1 MGEPK
6 NLAEDLVQ
14 EPHRVSALLREE
26 GPARKV
32 RMPRGLDVWIVTGYA
47 EARAVLSDSRVGKD
61 PAAIRRLFERDGFES
76 AADSAVRAL
85 GGHMLNSDPPDHTR
99 LRKLVNQAFT
109 SRTVSRLRPRIEQI
123 TAELLDGIGDA
134 ERVDLLPAFA
144 VPLPIRVIC
153 ELLGVHAGDQPA
165 FATWSNTMVAWSTP
179 EELQAAAAKMHAYLV
194 DLIEEKRA
202 EPAEDLLSGLIHASD
217 EGDSLSADELLAMA
231 FLLLVAGFETTVNLI
246 ANSVFALLREPDQLA
261 ALRADPALLPGAIEE
276 FLRYDGA
283 IHLATIR
290 FTREPS
296 RSVTSR
302 SRRVNSCSSPC
313 SARTA
318 TPGGSRTRTGWTSR
332 GRRRGI
338 SRSGT
343 ASTTAS
349 AHRWPGWRP
358 RSRCA
363 GCWSGS
369 RRSAWTPSRKPCGGG
384 KAPSSTAWKPSLCAC
399 AEESVS

>member
-1 MGEPK
+1 MGAAESVRD
-6 NLAEDLVQ
+6 LAEDLVQ
-14 EPHRVSALLREE
+14 EPHRISGLLRAE

-47 EARAVLSDSRVGKD
+47 EARAILADSRVGKD

-76 AADSAVRAL
+76 AADNAVRAL

-134 ERVDLLPAFA
+134 ERADLLPAFA

-217 EGDSLSADELLAMA
+217 EGDSLSAEELLAMA

-246 ANSVFALLREPDQLA
+246 ANSVFALLRAPDQLA

-290 FTREPS
+290 FTREPVPVGDVEIPAGEFVLVS
-296 RSVTSR
+296 LLGANRDAGRFEDPHRLDVT
-302 SRRVNSCSSPC
+302 
-313 SARTA
+313 
-318 TPGGSRTRTGWTSR
+318 
-332 GRRRGI
+332 
-338 SRSGT
+338 
-343 ASTTAS
+343 
-349 AHRWPGWRP
+349 
-358 RSRCA
+358 
-363 GCWSGS
+363 
-369 RRSAWTPSRKPCGGG
+369 RSATGHLAFGHGIHYCVG
-384 KAPSSTAWKPSLCAC
+384 APLARLEAEIALRGLLERFPVLSLDAEPETLRWRESTLVHGLETLPVRLR
-399 AEESVS
+399 

>member
-6 NLAEDLVQ
+6 NLDWDLVQ
-14 EPHRVSALLREE
+14 DPHRISALLREE

-32 RMPRGLDVWIVTGYA
+32 RLPRGLEVWIVTGYA
-47 EARAVLSDSRVGKD
+47 EARAILSDSRVGKD
-61 PAAIRRLFERDGFES
+61 PEAIRRLFERDGFES
-76 AADSAVRAL
+76 AADNAVRAL
-85 GGHMLNSDPPDHTR
+85 GAHMLNSDPPDHTR

-134 ERVDLLPAFA
+134 ERTDLLPAFA

-202 EPAEDLLSGLIHASD
+202 EPADDLLSALIHASD
-217 EGDSLSADELLAMA
+217 EGDSLTADELLAMA

-246 ANSVFALLREPDQLA
+246 ANSVLALLREPDQLA
-261 ALRADPALLPGAIEE
+261 ALRSDPALLPGAVEE

-290 FTREPS
+290 FTKEAVPVGAVEIPAGEFVLVSLLGANRDAGRFEDPD
-296 RSVTSR
+296 RLDVT
-302 SRRVNSCSSPC
+302 
-313 SARTA
+313 
-318 TPGGSRTRTGWTSR
+318 
-332 GRRRGI
+332 
-338 SRSGT
+338 
-343 ASTTAS
+343 
-349 AHRWPGWRP
+349 
-358 RSRCA
+358 
-363 GCWSGS
+363 
-369 RRSAWTPSRKPCGGG
+369 RSASGHLAFGHGIHYCVG
-384 KAPSSTAWKPSLCAC
+384 APLARLEAEIALRGLLERFPALGLDAEPETLRWRESTLVHGLETLPVRLR
-399 AEESVS
+399 

>member
-1 MGEPK
+1 MQSTDVHD
-6 NLAEDLVQ
+6 LAGDLVQ
-14 EPHRVSALLREE
+14 EPHRISALLRAE

-47 EARAVLSDSRVGKD
+47 EARAILSDSRVGKD

-85 GGHMLNSDPPDHTR
+85 GGHMLNTDPPDHTR

-109 SRTVSRLRPRIEQI
+109 ARTVSRLRPRIEQI

-153 ELLGVHAGDQPA
+153 ELLGVHAGDRPA
-165 FATWSNTMVAWSTP
+165 FAKWSNTMVAWSTP

-194 DLIEEKRA
+194 ELIEEKRA
-202 EPAEDLLSGLIHASD
+202 EPADDLLSGLIHASD

-246 ANSVFALLREPDQLA
+246 ANSVFALLREPGQLA
-261 ALRADPALLPGAIEE
+261 ALQADPALLPGAVEE

-290 FTREPS
+290 FTREPVQIGDVEIPAGEFVLVS
-296 RSVTSR
+296 LLGANRDAAKFEDPHRLDVTRPASGHLAFGHGIHYC
-302 SRRVNSCSSPC
+302 VGAPL
-313 SARTA
+313 ARLEA
-318 TPGGSRTRTGWTSR
+318 EIALR
-332 GRRRGI
+332 GLLERFPALSLDAAPEALRWRE
-338 SRSGT
+338 
-343 ASTTAS
+343 STLVHGLETLPV
-349 AHRWPGWRP
+349 R
-358 RSRCA
+358 
-363 GCWSGS
+363 
-369 RRSAWTPSRKPCGGG
+369 
-384 KAPSSTAWKPSLCAC
+384 LC
-399 AEESVS
+399 

>member
-6 NLAEDLVQ
+6 NLAWDLVQ

-47 EARAVLSDSRVGKD
+47 EARAILADSRVGKD
-61 PAAIRRLFERDGFES
+61 PVAIRRLFERDGFES

-85 GGHMLNSDPPDHTR
+85 GAHMLNSDPPDHTR

-165 FATWSNTMVAWSTP
+165 FATWSNTMLAWSTP
-179 EELQAAAAKMHAYLV
+179 EELQAAAARMHAYLV

-202 EPAEDLLSGLIHASD
+202 EPADDLLSGLILASD
-217 EGDSLSADELLAMA
+217 EGDSLAADELLAMA

-246 ANSVFALLREPDQLA
+246 ANSVLALLREPDQLA
-261 ALRADPALLPGAIEE
+261 ALRADPALLPGAVEE

-283 IHLATIR
+283 VHLATIR
-290 FTREPS
+290 FTKEPVPVGDVEIPAGEFVLVS
-296 RSVTSR
+296 LLGANRDAGRFEDPHRLDVT
-302 SRRVNSCSSPC
+302 
-313 SARTA
+313 
-318 TPGGSRTRTGWTSR
+318 
-332 GRRRGI
+332 
-338 SRSGT
+338 
-343 ASTTAS
+343 
-349 AHRWPGWRP
+349 
-358 RSRCA
+358 
-363 GCWSGS
+363 
-369 RRSAWTPSRKPCGGG
+369 RSAAGHLAFGHGIHHCVG
-384 KAPSSTAWKPSLCAC
+384 APLARLE
-399 AEESVS
+399 AEIALRGLLERFPALGLDAEPETLRWRESALVHGLETLPVRLR

>member
-6 NLAEDLVQ
+6 NLDWDLVQ
-14 EPHRVSALLREE
+14 DPHRVSALLREE

-32 RMPRGLDVWIVTGYA
+32 RLPRGLEVWIVTGYA
-47 EARAVLSDSRVGKD
+47 EARAILSDSRVGKD
-61 PAAIRRLFERDGFES
+61 PEAIRRLFERDGFES
-76 AADSAVRAL
+76 AADNAVRAL
-85 GGHMLNSDPPDHTR
+85 GAHMLNSDPPDHTR

-134 ERVDLLPAFA
+134 ERADLLPAFA

-179 EELQAAAAKMHAYLV
+179 EDLQAAAAKMHAYLV

-217 EGDSLSADELLAMA
+217 EGDSLTADELLAMA

-246 ANSVFALLREPDQLA
+246 ANSVLALLREPDQLA
-261 ALRADPALLPGAIEE
+261 ALRSDPALIPGAVEE

-290 FTREPS
+290 FTKEAV
-296 RSVTSR
+296 SVGAVEIPAGEFVLVSLLGANR
-302 SRRVNSCSSPC
+302 D
-313 SARTA
+313 A
-318 TPGGSRTRTGWTSR
+318 
-332 GRRRGI
+332 GRFEDPDRLDV
-338 SRSGT
+338 T
-343 ASTTAS
+343 
-349 AHRWPGWRP
+349 
-358 RSRCA
+358 
-363 GCWSGS
+363 
-369 RRSAWTPSRKPCGGG
+369 RSASGHLAFGHGIHYCVG
-384 KAPSSTAWKPSLCAC
+384 APLARLEAEIALRGLLERFPALGLDAEPETLRWRESTLVHGLETLPVRLR
-399 AEESVS
+399 

>member
-6 NLAEDLVQ
+6 KLDWDLVHD
-14 EPHRVSALLREE
+14 PHRVSALLREE

-32 RMPRGLDVWIVTGYA
+32 RLPRGLNVWIVTGYA
-47 EARAVLSDSRVGKD
+47 EARAVLADSRVGKD

-76 AADSAVRAL
+76 AADNAVRAL
-85 GGHMLNSDPPDHTR
+85 GAHMLNSDPPDHTR

-123 TAELLDGIGDA
+123 TTELLDGIGDT

-217 EGDSLSADELLAMA
+217 EGDSLSAEELLAMA

-246 ANSVFALLREPDQLA
+246 ANSVLALLREPEQLA

-290 FTREPS
+290 FTKEPVPVGDVEIPAGEFVLVS
-296 RSVTSR
+296 LLGANRDAGRFEDPHRLDVT
-302 SRRVNSCSSPC
+302 
-313 SARTA
+313 
-318 TPGGSRTRTGWTSR
+318 
-332 GRRRGI
+332 
-338 SRSGT
+338 
-343 ASTTAS
+343 
-349 AHRWPGWRP
+349 
-358 RSRCA
+358 
-363 GCWSGS
+363 
-369 RRSAWTPSRKPCGGG
+369 RSAAGHLAFGHGIHYCVG
-384 KAPSSTAWKPSLCAC
+384 APLARLEAEIALRGLLERFPALSLDAEPETLRWRESTLVHGLETLPVRLR
-399 AEESVS
+399 

>member
-1 MGEPK
+1 MGEPR
-6 NLAEDLVQ
+6 NLDWDLVQ
-14 EPHRVSALLREE
+14 ESHRVSALLREE
-26 GPARKV
+26 GSARKV
-32 RMPRGLDVWIVTGYA
+32 RLPRGLATWIVTGYA
-47 EARAVLSDSRVGKD
+47 EARAILADPRVGKD
-61 PAAIRRLFERDGFES
+61 PAAIQRLFERDGFES

-85 GGHMLNSDPPDHTR
+85 GAHMLNSDPPDHTR

-134 ERVDLLPAFA
+134 ERVDLLPVFA

-217 EGDSLSADELLAMA
+217 EGDSLTADELLAMA

-246 ANSVFALLREPDQLA
+246 ANSVLALLREPEQLA
-261 ALRADPALLPGAIEE
+261 ALRADPTLLPGAVEE

-290 FTREPS
+290 FTKEAVPVGEVEIPAGEFVLVSLLGANRDAGRFEDPH
-296 RSVTSR
+296 RLDVT
-302 SRRVNSCSSPC
+302 
-313 SARTA
+313 
-318 TPGGSRTRTGWTSR
+318 
-332 GRRRGI
+332 
-338 SRSGT
+338 
-343 ASTTAS
+343 
-349 AHRWPGWRP
+349 
-358 RSRCA
+358 
-363 GCWSGS
+363 
-369 RRSAWTPSRKPCGGG
+369 RSAAGHLAFGHGIHHCVG
-384 KAPSSTAWKPSLCAC
+384 APLARLEAEIALRGLLERFSDLGLDAEPETLRWRESTLVHGLETLPVRLR
-399 AEESVS
+399 

>member
-1 MGEPK
+1 MGEPE

-26 GPARKV
+26 GPVRKV

-47 EARAVLSDSRVGKD
+47 EARAILSDSRVGKD
-61 PAAIRRLFERDGFES
+61 LVAIRRLFERDGFES
-76 AADSAVRAL
+76 AADNAVRAL
-85 GGHMLNSDPPDHTR
+85 GEHMLNSDPPDHTR

-179 EELQAAAAKMHAYLV
+179 EDLQDAAAKMHAYLV

-202 EPAEDLLSGLIHASD
+202 EPADDLLSGLIHASD
-217 EGDSLSADELLAMA
+217 EGDSLAADELLAMA

-261 ALRADPALLPGAIEE
+261 ALRADPALLPGAVEE

-283 IHLATIR
+283 VHLATLR
-290 FTREPS
+290 FTSEP
-296 RSVTSR
+296 VT
-302 SRRVNSCSSPC
+302 V
-313 SARTA
+313 
-318 TPGGSRTRTGWTSR
+318 GGVEIPADEFVFVSLLGANRDA
-332 GRRRGI
+332 GRFEDP
-338 SRSGT
+338 
-343 ASTTAS
+343 
-349 AHRWPGWRP
+349 HRLDVT
-358 RSRCA
+358 
-363 GCWSGS
+363 
-369 RRSAWTPSRKPCGGG
+369 RSAAGHLAFGHGIHYCVG
-384 KAPSSTAWKPSLCAC
+384 APLARLEAEIALRGLLERFPALSLDTEPETLRWRESTLVHGLETLPVRLR
-399 AEESVS
+399 

>member
-6 NLAEDLVQ
+6 NLDWDLVQ

-32 RMPRGLDVWIVTGYA
+32 RMPRGLETWIVTGYA
-47 EARAVLSDSRVGKD
+47 EARAILSDPRVGKD
-61 PAAIRRLFERDGFES
+61 PVAMRRLFERDGFDS
-76 AADSAVRAL
+76 AGDSAVRAL
-85 GGHMLNSDPPDHTR
+85 GGHMLNTDPPDHTR

-153 ELLGVHAGDQPA
+153 ELLGVHAGDRPA
-165 FATWSNTMVAWSTP
+165 FAKWSNTMLAWSTP
-179 EELQAAAAKMHAYLV
+179 EELQAAAAQMHAYLV
-194 DLIEEKRA
+194 ELIEEKRA
-202 EPAEDLLSGLIHASD
+202 EPVEDLLSGLIHASD
-217 EGDSLSADELLAMA
+217 EGDSLSADELVAMA

-261 ALRADPALLPGAIEE
+261 ALRGNPDLLPGAVEE

-290 FTREPS
+290 FTKEPVPVGDVEIPADEFVLVS
-296 RSVTSR
+296 LLGANRDAERFEDPHRLDVT
-302 SRRVNSCSSPC
+302 
-313 SARTA
+313 
-318 TPGGSRTRTGWTSR
+318 
-332 GRRRGI
+332 
-338 SRSGT
+338 
-343 ASTTAS
+343 
-349 AHRWPGWRP
+349 
-358 RSRCA
+358 
-363 GCWSGS
+363 
-369 RRSAWTPSRKPCGGG
+369 RSASGHLAFGHGIHYCVG
-384 KAPSSTAWKPSLCAC
+384 APLARLETEIALRGLLERFPALDLD
-399 AEESVS
+399 AEPETLRWRESALVHGLETLPVRLR

>member
-6 NLAEDLVQ
+6 NLAWDLVQ

-32 RMPRGLDVWIVTGYA
+32 RMPRGLDAWIVTGYA
-47 EARAVLSDSRVGKD
+47 EARAILADSRVGKD
-61 PAAIRRLFERDGFES
+61 PVAIRRLFERDGFES

-85 GGHMLNSDPPDHTR
+85 GAHMLNTDPPDHTR

-134 ERVDLLPAFA
+134 ERVDLLPSFA

-165 FATWSNTMVAWSTP
+165 FATWSNTMLAWSTP

-202 EPAEDLLSGLIHASD
+202 EPAGDLLSGLIHASD
-217 EGDSLSADELLAMA
+217 EGDSLAADELLAMA

-246 ANSVFALLREPDQLA
+246 ANSVLALLREPDQLA
-261 ALRADPALLPGAIEE
+261 ALRGNPALLPGAVEE

-290 FTREPS
+290 FTKEPVPVGDVEIPAGEFVLVSLLGANRDAARFEDPHRLDVTRPASGHLAFGHGIHHCVGAPLARLEAEIALRGLLERFPALALDAEPETLRWRE
-296 RSVTSR
+296 
-302 SRRVNSCSSPC
+302 SSLVHGLETLPV
-313 SARTA
+313 RL
-318 TPGGSRTRTGWTSR
+318 R
-332 GRRRGI
+332 
-338 SRSGT
+338 
-343 ASTTAS
+343 
-349 AHRWPGWRP
+349 
-358 RSRCA
+358 
-363 GCWSGS
+363 
-369 RRSAWTPSRKPCGGG
+369 
-384 KAPSSTAWKPSLCAC
+384 
-399 AEESVS
+399 

>member
-6 NLAEDLVQ
+6 NLDWDLVQ
-14 EPHRVSALLREE
+14 DPHRVSALLREE

-32 RMPRGLDVWIVTGYA
+32 RLPRGLDVWIVTGYA
-47 EARAVLSDSRVGKD
+47 EARAILSDSRVAKD
-61 PAAIRRLFERDGFES
+61 PEAIRRLFERDGFES
-76 AADSAVRAL
+76 AADNAVRAL
-85 GGHMLNSDPPDHTR
+85 GAHMLNSDPPDHTR

-134 ERVDLLPAFA
+134 ERIDLLPAFA

-202 EPAEDLLSGLIHASD
+202 EPAEDLLSALIHASD
-217 EGDSLSADELLAMA
+217 EGDSLTADELLAMA

-246 ANSVFALLREPDQLA
+246 ANSVLALLREPDQLA
-261 ALRADPALLPGAIEE
+261 ALRADPALIPGAVEE

-290 FTREPS
+290 FTKEAVPVGDVEIPAGEFVLVSLLGANRDAGRFEDPD
-296 RSVTSR
+296 RLDVT
-302 SRRVNSCSSPC
+302 
-313 SARTA
+313 
-318 TPGGSRTRTGWTSR
+318 
-332 GRRRGI
+332 
-338 SRSGT
+338 
-343 ASTTAS
+343 
-349 AHRWPGWRP
+349 
-358 RSRCA
+358 
-363 GCWSGS
+363 
-369 RRSAWTPSRKPCGGG
+369 RSASGHLAFGHGIHYCVG
-384 KAPSSTAWKPSLCAC
+384 APLARLEAEIALRGLLGRFPVLGLDAEPEALRWRESTLVHGLETLPVLLR
-399 AEESVS
+399 

>member
-1 MGEPK
+1 MGAAESVR

-14 EPHRVSALLREE
+14 EPHRVSELLRAE

-47 EARAVLSDSRVGKD
+47 EARAILADSRVGKD

-76 AADSAVRAL
+76 AADNAVRAL
-85 GGHMLNSDPPDHTR
+85 GGHMLNTDPPDHTR

-134 ERVDLLPAFA
+134 ERADLLPAFA

-202 EPAEDLLSGLIHASD
+202 EPADDLLSGLIHASD
-217 EGDSLSADELLAMA
+217 EGDSLSAGELLAMA

-290 FTREPS
+290 FTREPVPVGDVEIPAGEFVLVS
-296 RSVTSR
+296 LLGANRDPGRFEDPDRLDVT
-302 SRRVNSCSSPC
+302 
-313 SARTA
+313 
-318 TPGGSRTRTGWTSR
+318 
-332 GRRRGI
+332 
-338 SRSGT
+338 
-343 ASTTAS
+343 
-349 AHRWPGWRP
+349 
-358 RSRCA
+358 
-363 GCWSGS
+363 
-369 RRSAWTPSRKPCGGG
+369 RSATGHLAFGHGIHYCVG
-384 KAPSSTAWKPSLCAC
+384 APLARLEAEIAVRGLLERFPALSLDAEPETLRWRESTLVHGLETLPVRLR
-399 AEESVS
+399 

>member
-6 NLAEDLVQ
+6 NLAWDLVQ

-32 RMPRGLDVWIVTGYA
+32 RMPRGLDAWIVTGYA
-47 EARAVLSDSRVGKD
+47 EARAILADSRVGKD
-61 PAAIRRLFERDGFES
+61 PVAIRRLFERDGFES

-85 GGHMLNSDPPDHTR
+85 NGHMLNSDPPDHTR

-165 FATWSNTMVAWSTP
+165 FATWSNTMLAWSTP
-179 EELQAAAAKMHAYLV
+179 EELQAAAAQMHAYLG

-202 EPAEDLLSGLIHASD
+202 EPADDLLSGLILASD
-217 EGDSLSADELLAMA
+217 EGDSLAADELLAMA

-246 ANSVFALLREPDQLA
+246 ANSVLALLREPDQLA
-261 ALRADPALLPGAIEE
+261 ALRGNPALLPGAVEE

-283 IHLATIR
+283 VHLATIR
-290 FTREPS
+290 FTKEPVPVGDVEIPAGEFVLVS
-296 RSVTSR
+296 LLGANRDAARFEDPHRLDVT
-302 SRRVNSCSSPC
+302 
-313 SARTA
+313 
-318 TPGGSRTRTGWTSR
+318 
-332 GRRRGI
+332 
-338 SRSGT
+338 
-343 ASTTAS
+343 
-349 AHRWPGWRP
+349 
-358 RSRCA
+358 
-363 GCWSGS
+363 
-369 RRSAWTPSRKPCGGG
+369 RSAAGHLAFGHGIHHCVG
-384 KAPSSTAWKPSLCAC
+384 APLARLE
-399 AEESVS
+399 AEIALRGLLERFPALGLEAEPETLRWRESALVHGLETLPVRLR

>member
-6 NLAEDLVQ
+6 NLDWDFVQ
-14 EPHRVSALLREE
+14 DPHRVSALLREE

-32 RMPRGLDVWIVTGYA
+32 RLPRGLDVWIVTGYA
-47 EARAVLSDSRVGKD
+47 EARAILSDSRVAKD
-61 PAAIRRLFERDGFES
+61 PEAIRRLFERDGFES
-76 AADSAVRAL
+76 AADNAVRAL
-85 GGHMLNSDPPDHTR
+85 GAHMLNSDPPDHTR

-134 ERVDLLPAFA
+134 ERIDLLPAFA

-202 EPAEDLLSGLIHASD
+202 EPAEDLLSALIHASD
-217 EGDSLSADELLAMA
+217 EGDSLTADELLAMA

-246 ANSVFALLREPDQLA
+246 ANSVLALLREPDQLA
-261 ALRADPALLPGAIEE
+261 ALRADPALIPGAVEE

-290 FTREPS
+290 FTKEAVPVGDVEIPAGEFVLVSLLGANRDAGRFEDPD
-296 RSVTSR
+296 RLDVT
-302 SRRVNSCSSPC
+302 
-313 SARTA
+313 
-318 TPGGSRTRTGWTSR
+318 
-332 GRRRGI
+332 
-338 SRSGT
+338 
-343 ASTTAS
+343 
-349 AHRWPGWRP
+349 
-358 RSRCA
+358 
-363 GCWSGS
+363 
-369 RRSAWTPSRKPCGGG
+369 RSASGHLAFGHGIHYCVG
-384 KAPSSTAWKPSLCAC
+384 APLARLEAEIALRGLLGRFPVLGLDAEPEALRWRESTLVHGLETLPVLLR
-399 AEESVS
+399 

>member
-6 NLAEDLVQ
+6 NLAWDLVQ

-47 EARAVLSDSRVGKD
+47 EARAILADSRVGKD
-61 PAAIRRLFERDGFES
+61 PVAIRRLFERDGFES

-85 GGHMLNSDPPDHTR
+85 GAHMLNTDPPDHTR

-134 ERVDLLPAFA
+134 ERVDLLPSFA

-165 FATWSNTMVAWSTP
+165 FATWSNTMLAWSTP

-202 EPAEDLLSGLIHASD
+202 EPAGDLLSGLIHASD
-217 EGDSLSADELLAMA
+217 EGDSLAADELLAMA

-246 ANSVFALLREPDQLA
+246 ANSVLALLREPDQLA
-261 ALRADPALLPGAIEE
+261 ALRGNPALLPGAVEE

-290 FTREPS
+290 FTKEPVPVGDVEIPAGEFVLVSLLGANRDAARFEDPHRLDVTRPASGHLAFGHGIHYCVGAPLARLEAEIALRGLLERFPALAMGAEPETLRWRE
-296 RSVTSR
+296 
-302 SRRVNSCSSPC
+302 SSLVHGLETLPV
-313 SARTA
+313 RL
-318 TPGGSRTRTGWTSR
+318 R
-332 GRRRGI
+332 
-338 SRSGT
+338 
-343 ASTTAS
+343 
-349 AHRWPGWRP
+349 
-358 RSRCA
+358 
-363 GCWSGS
+363 
-369 RRSAWTPSRKPCGGG
+369 
-384 KAPSSTAWKPSLCAC
+384 
-399 AEESVS
+399 